1 VNHKS
6 GIGFL
11 IVCVASLVLAG
22 CGGGGG
28 GGGDSHT
35 YVLTGLRGAG
45 SGIYVTIVSPVAIP
59 TDLMTKNGAK
69 IVGQAQGPQVC
80 SYTKTV
86 QGGHGSSAFLNGKTV
101 TLKLNGSSQLTSLI
115 CGLLKKTPFN
125 ADKIG
130 AG

>member
-1 VNHKS
+1 VTGKRWLS
-6 GIGFL
+6 VVMGSVL
-11 IVCVASLVLAG
+11 LVVAG

-28 GGGDSHT
+28 SGGGNHT
-35 YVLTGLRGAG
+35 YVLTALRGAG

-59 TDLMTKNGAK
+59 TNLMTKNGAK
-69 IVGQAQGPQVC
+69 IVGQAKGPQVC

-101 TLKLNGSSQLTSLI
+101 TLKVNGSNPLTSLI

-125 ADKIG
+125 ANKIG